1 MVDGL
6 SGFHFGSSLH
16 HQRFDLK
23 VAMTHVARS
32 ARQFHRWGAA
42 AFLCCGAAVGIF
54 LSSSGRSWTRR
65 TAGGQHTPNRCGG
78 RSSSYEIFDWPA
90 DHRDRGDPT
99 GAGVQGLPQIEP
111 YGNGPTLGSLERP
124 RSLGRVDNFPK
135 YQWWNYITD
144 EHDYHGKKD
153 EICKCPRTG
162 GRKRICHRSRS
173 KQGILLRKIC
183 RKVGGLPAG
192 SEDPSIEQISAVMK
206 KVNGLRQPPYCDFSV
221 FVPFAKRHLRA
232 QKYQSFLLQEDGSF
246 LSKMVPGPEN
256 FGHWQASF
264 RVMRTTFI
272 MTGVISLSNLMQ
284 WEAHIEK
291 LNRQFPNCWGLIAAA
306 DYRGRGEFMNKTLA
320 KMRMEIDLGG
330 QPPPGWNLDK
340 PWDMVWARVLKDRDF
355 WNEQVYLPAVSWTA
369 RGSRGRPLT
378 PMEEEAK
385 VGLRGGHQ
393 ALQPEQEEVQDGVD
407 NPRKRSNRVR
417 REARK
422 KRMRAE
428 REELEN
434 FRANRRPNGKGWRW
448 KRLQRKEWKSRG
460 GVLRLEQREWF
471 VWRTTT
477 RRKVQRENP
486 SSPQM
491 HDLQI
496 GGPPVTRMPPE
507 TEQDMT
513 FVKFIFYLG
522 KRRGEGDKRIAKEQ
536 KEEKKE
542 APDRSGVRRNLDDKN
557 STKRKIHAGDDPSDD
572 EDPRPGK
579 VHYRGNFLTFEEFL
593 QERTFLF
600 IHHFS
605 GRTDN
610 LSKAVKEE
618 SEKLGLTVHTTNP

>member
-1 MVDGL
+1 MWPAPHVNSIDGVL
-6 SGFHFGSSLH
+6 QHFSVAAPLWGSFC
-16 HQRFDLK
+16 Q
-23 VAMTHVARS
+23 
-32 ARQFHRWGAA
+32 
-42 AFLCCGAAVGIF
+42 AVGDPGQDVRLVANIPPTVVGDA
-54 LSSSGRSWTRR
+54 LQATRSLTGWRI
-65 TAGGQHTPNRCGG
+65 TAIEAIQLGLVFRAC
-78 RSSSYEIFDWPA
+78 
-90 DHRDRGDPT
+90 HRLNHM
-99 GAGVQGLPQIEP
+99 AMGLPLEVWKDPDPWAESTTSPSTSGGTTSLTSTTTTERKMKFASVLEQGDESEFVIEAEANKAS
-111 YGNGPTLGSLERP
+111 YYARYVE
-124 RSLGRVDNFPK
+124 
-135 YQWWNYITD
+135 
-144 EHDYHGKKD
+144 
-153 EICKCPRTG
+153 
-162 GRKRICHRSRS
+162 
-173 KQGILLRKIC
+173 
-183 RKVGGLPAG
+183 KVGGLPAD

-434 FRANRRPNGKGWRW
+434 FRANRRPNGKGGDGKGSKGKNGNQEEECYAWNNGNGLCGGLPPGE
-448 KRLQRKEWKSRG
+448 KCKGKIPRLHRCTICKSVG
-460 GVLRLEQREWF
+460 HPSREC
-471 VWRTTT
+471 
-477 RRKVQRENP
+477 
-486 SSPQM
+486 PQK
-491 HDLQI
+491 
-496 GGPPVTRMPPE
+496 PNKT
-507 TEQDMT
+507 
-513 FVKFIFYLG
+513 
-522 KRRGEGDKRIAKEQ
+522 
-536 KEEKKE
+536 
-542 APDRSGVRRNLDDKN
+542 
-557 STKRKIHAGDDPSDD
+557 
-572 EDPRPGK
+572 
-579 VHYRGNFLTFEEFL
+579 
-593 QERTFLF
+593 
-600 IHHFS
+600 
-605 GRTDN
+605 
-610 LSKAVKEE
+610 
-618 SEKLGLTVHTTNP
+618 